1 AVVYAGWLRGDGA
14 GLLRPTDDIQRSEA
28 AAVIAR
34 ALGRDGVIDTASLVD
49 VADDVRLFTDV
60 RAGQWYYFL
69 AIEVSHSHYFVTEN
83 RNVGTAVAPI
93 YREMELWTEITWP
106 SR

>member
-34 ALGRDGVIDTASLVD
+34 ALGRDGVINTASLVD

-60 RAGQWYYFL
+60 LPGTWHYYL
-69 AIEVSHSHYFVTEN
+69 IIEVSHSHYFVVESIVIDGAT
-83 RNVGTAVAPI
+83 
-93 YREMELWTEITWP
+93 REMERWTEITWP
-106 SR
+106 T